1 MLIPFIKAVLPQ
13 FPGINIGFGGA
24 NPLLL
29 LDGCDIRKV
38 TFPGGVDKEVAAWL
52 DTEYQ
57 IIRMELS
64 VGEGC
69 GVGVQMFTVEAE
81 KCHAWKVEREV
92 KEHGEGNIGKCGK
105 AERGGGR
112 LEGR

>member
-38 TFPGGVDKEVAAWL
+38 TFPGGVDKEVAA
-52 DTEYQ
+52 
-57 IIRMELS
+57 
-64 VGEGC
+64 
-69 GVGVQMFTVEAE
+69 
-81 KCHAWKVEREV
+81 
-92 KEHGEGNIGKCGK
+92 
-105 AERGGGR
+105 
-112 LEGR
+112 

>member
-52 DTEYQ
+52 DSIYQ
-57 IIRMELS
+57 IIGMELS
-64 VGEGC
+64 L
-69 GVGVQMFTVEAE
+69 
-81 KCHAWKVEREV
+81 
-92 KEHGEGNIGKCGK
+92 
-105 AERGGGR
+105 GGR
-112 LEGR
+112 LWGGCADVYSGG

>member
-29 LDGCDIRKV
+29 LDECDIRKV
-38 TFPGGVDKEVAAWL
+38 TFPGGVDKEVAAWM
-52 DTEYQ
+52 DSEYQ

-69 GVGVQMFTVEAE
+69 GLGGQMFTVEAE

-105 AERGGGR
+105 AKRGGR
-112 LEGR
+112 KT